1 MFLLQVIIS
10 QILLV
15 TLLSVWNFQTV
26 TVTVTAHAQSL
37 LSDSEWLEE
46 NKDVFGKQE
55 LTLQNIPLRPSDLSS
70 TPTVLPESF
79 LIPLETG
86 GQNFSTV
93 PQKPAVPLIEQK
105 DQSENPSGSFL
116 SRLFPWFSSTEQSTS
131 TNLDTASE
139 MHNAETRVEWAD
151 SEFAGIKMLI
161 TEIERLLIS
170 DPVAAR
176 EMYEEIEDQLE
187 IDERTRLKVQ
197 LLYYLKKW
205 SSVEQ
210 LAEVFL
216 SERPESKMA
225 SLMFYFLNKSLMAQ
239 HKPLSQNLI
248 FRKRAV
254 ETLEAKFRSDFLFI
268 LSNEAFLEGDL
279 LTAIQ
284 YRIEGMSKAKTAN
297 VASMEKLNGLLNQVQ
312 SPEILRILSENNK
325 NVKWLQKKIFI
336 MELELLAKLKR
347 YRDALGIL
355 EQRMSAA
362 RVIGD
367 QEELEVLKQIQIRY
381 TNALNVN
388 PRRIGVILPL
398 SSSSVKVS
406 RLAQQTMNGLWL
418 ALHANGI
425 PAVPENMGDDEA
437 SQENEIIGKSED
449 KDNAQAE
456 SDSRKFEDSWELVV
470 RDSQLNPEI
479 TKSLV
484 RELVETERVI
494 AIIGPLARKTS
505 EAAAEEAE
513 RLRVPLISL
522 SLTES
527 IPELGEFIFRNNQSW
542 KQEIQELLEYATSEL
557 QACRFLILYAKTR
570 EGRQKMRL
578 FWDAAVLKGCKVVA
592 VEGFKDEGQKSLV
605 NEFDTFT
612 GKIRRLGT
620 EDKIILKELKE
631 KEVPIHNFDAVF
643 VAVGSGGVKNL
654 SLIFPYSEVYKMRKT
669 TFLGDSGWNDSA
681 LPYAPGL
688 RGVKNP
694 VFVDSFFLQS
704 KTPAMQQLLR
714 LHERIL
720 YRHQNYI
727 GPTAYTAFAY
737 DTLIILMR
745 LLEDERNQSHRD
757 LRDALINM
765 QMFPGVTGNLRFDEK
780 GKVEREMQLL
790 TLRRGKIQPLN

>member
-1 MFLLQVIIS
+1 MFLLQVIIFP
-10 QILLV
+10 ILLV
-15 TLLSVWNFQTV
+15 TLLSVWNFQ

-70 TPTVLPESF
+70 TPAVLPESF

-86 GQNFSTV
+86 GQYFSTV
-93 PQKPAVPLIEQK
+93 PQKPALPLIEQK

-284 YRIEGMSKAKTAN
+284 YRLEGMNKAKTAN
-297 VASMEKLNGLLNQVQ
+297 VASMEKLNGLLNKVQ

-418 ALHANGI
+418 ALHANEI

-437 SQENEIIGKSED
+437 SQENEITGKSED

-470 RDSQLNPEI
+470 RDSQLNQEI

-513 RLRVPLISL
+513 RLQVPLISL

-669 TFLGDSGWNDSA
+669 TFLGDSGWNDAA

-694 VFVDSFFLQS
+694 LFVDSFFLQS

>member
-10 QILLV
+10 PILLV
-15 TLLSVWNFQTV
+15 TLLSVWNFQ

-86 GQNFSTV
+86 GQYFSTV
-93 PQKPAVPLIEQK
+93 PQKPALPLIEQK

-139 MHNAETRVEWAD
+139 MHNADTRVEWAD
-151 SEFAGIKMLI
+151 SEFAGIKMLK

-205 SSVEQ
+205 SSAEQ

-268 LSNEAFLEGDL
+268 LSYEAFLEGDL

-284 YRIEGMSKAKTAN
+284 YRLEGMNKAKTAN

-418 ALHANGI
+418 ALHANEI
-425 PAVPENMGDDEA
+425 PAVPENMVDDEA
-437 SQENEIIGKSED
+437 SQENEITGKSED
-449 KDNAQAE
+449 KDNAQAG

-612 GKIRRLGT
+612 GKTRRLGT

-704 KTPAMQQLLR
+704 KTPAIQQLLR

>member
-1 MFLLQVIIS
+1 MFLLQVIIFP
-10 QILLV
+10 ILLV
-15 TLLSVWNFQTV
+15 TLLSVWNFQ

-86 GQNFSTV
+86 GQYFSTV
-93 PQKPAVPLIEQK
+93 PQKPALPLIEQK

-205 SSVEQ
+205 SSAEQ

-284 YRIEGMSKAKTAN
+284 YRLEGMNKAKTAN

-418 ALHANGI
+418 ALHANEI

-437 SQENEIIGKSED
+437 SQENEITGKSED

>member
-10 QILLV
+10 PILLV
-15 TLLSVWNFQTV
+15 TLLSVWNFQ

-116 SRLFPWFSSTEQSTS
+116 SRLFPWFSSTEQFKS

-139 MHNAETRVEWAD
+139 MHNADTRVEWAD

-205 SSVEQ
+205 SSAEQ

-284 YRIEGMSKAKTAN
+284 YRLEGMNKAKTAN

-437 SQENEIIGKSED
+437 SQENEITGKSED

-456 SDSRKFEDSWELVV
+456 SDSRKFEDSWELVA
-470 RDSQLNPEI
+470 RDSQLNQEI

-522 SLTES
+522 SLTEN

-694 VFVDSFFLQS
+694 LFVDSFFLQS

-737 DTLIILMR
+737 DTLIILMQ

-757 LRDALINM
+757 LRDALLNM

>member
-1 MFLLQVIIS
+1 VFLLQVIIFP
-10 QILLV
+10 ILLV
-15 TLLSVWNFQTV
+15 TLLSVWNFQ

-86 GQNFSTV
+86 GQYFSTV
-93 PQKPAVPLIEQK
+93 PQKPALPLIEQK

-151 SEFAGIKMLI
+151 SEFAGIKMLK

-284 YRIEGMSKAKTAN
+284 YRLEGMNKAKTAN

-418 ALHANGI
+418 ALHANEI

-437 SQENEIIGKSED
+437 SQENEITGKSED

-470 RDSQLNPEI
+470 RDSQLNQEI

>member
-10 QILLV
+10 PILLV
-15 TLLSVWNFQTV
+15 ILLSVWNFQTV
-26 TVTVTAHAQSL
+26 TVTAYAQSL

-86 GQNFSTV
+86 GQYFSTV
-93 PQKPAVPLIEQK
+93 PQKPALPLIEQK

-284 YRIEGMSKAKTAN
+284 YRLEGMNKAKTAN
-297 VASMEKLNGLLNQVQ
+297 VVSMEKLNGLLNQVQ

-418 ALHANGI
+418 ALHANEI

-437 SQENEIIGKSED
+437 SQENEITGKSED

-694 VFVDSFFLQS
+694 VFVDSFFQQS

-737 DTLIILMR
+737 DTLIILMQ

-757 LRDALINM
+757 LRDALLNM

-780 GKVEREMQLL
+780 GKVERKMQLL

>member
-10 QILLV
+10 PILLV
-15 TLLSVWNFQTV
+15 ILLSVWNFQTV
-26 TVTVTAHAQSL
+26 TVTAYAQSL

-79 LIPLETG
+79 LILLETG
-86 GQNFSTV
+86 GQYFSTV
-93 PQKPAVPLIEQK
+93 PQKPAMPLIEQK

-116 SRLFPWFSSTEQSTS
+116 SRLFPWFSSTEQSKS
-131 TNLDTASE
+131 PNLDTASE
-139 MHNAETRVEWAD
+139 IHNAETRVEWAD

-170 DPVAAR
+170 DPVAAK

-205 SSVEQ
+205 SSAEQ

-284 YRIEGMSKAKTAN
+284 YRLEGMNKAKTAN
-297 VASMEKLNGLLNQVQ
+297 VVSMEKLNGLLNQVQ
-312 SPEILRILSENNK
+312 SPEILRILSKDNK

-367 QEELEVLKQIQIRY
+367 QEEIEVLKQIQIRY

-406 RLAQQTMNGLWL
+406 RLAQQTVNGLWL
-418 ALHANGI
+418 ALHANEI
-425 PAVPENMGDDEA
+425 SPVPENMVDDEA
-437 SQENEIIGKSED
+437 SQENEITGKSED

-456 SDSRKFEDSWELVV
+456 SDSSKFEDSWELVV

-620 EDKIILKELKE
+620 EDKKILKELKE
-631 KEVPIHNFDAVF
+631 KEVPILNFDAVF

-681 LPYAPGL
+681 LPYALGL

-694 VFVDSFFLQS
+694 VFVDSFFQQS

-737 DTLIILMR
+737 DTLIILMQ

-757 LRDALINM
+757 LRDALLNM

>member
-1 MFLLQVIIS
+1 VFLLQVIIS
-10 QILLV
+10 PILLV
-15 TLLSVWNFQTV
+15 TLLCVWNFQ

-86 GQNFSTV
+86 GQYFSTV
-93 PQKPAVPLIEQK
+93 PQKPAMPLIEQK

-139 MHNAETRVEWAD
+139 MHNADTRVEWAD

-284 YRIEGMSKAKTAN
+284 YRLEGMSKAKTAN

-347 YRDALGIL
+347 YRDALRIL

-381 TNALNVN
+381 SNALNVN

-437 SQENEIIGKSED
+437 SQENEITGKSED
-449 KDNAQAE
+449 KDNAQVE
-456 SDSRKFEDSWELVV
+456 SDSSKFEDSWELVV

-484 RELVETERVI
+484 RKLVETERVI

-522 SLTES
+522 SLTEN

-631 KEVPIHNFDAVF
+631 KEVPILNFDAVF

-694 VFVDSFFLQS
+694 VFVDSFFQQS

-737 DTLIILMR
+737 DTLIILMQ

-757 LRDALINM
+757 LRDALLNM

>member
-1 MFLLQVIIS
+1 VFLLQVIIS

-15 TLLSVWNFQTV
+15 TLLSVWNFQ

-86 GQNFSTV
+86 GQYFSTV
-93 PQKPAVPLIEQK
+93 PQKPALPLIEQK

-284 YRIEGMSKAKTAN
+284 YRLEGMNKAKTAN

-418 ALHANGI
+418 ALHANEI

-437 SQENEIIGKSED
+437 SQENEITGKSED

-694 VFVDSFFLQS
+694 LFVDSFFLQS

-737 DTLIILMR
+737 DTLIILMQ

-757 LRDALINM
+757 LRDALLNM

>member
-1 MFLLQVIIS
+1 MFLLQVIIFP
-10 QILLV
+10 ILLV
-15 TLLSVWNFQTV
+15 TLLSVWNFQ

-86 GQNFSTV
+86 GQYFSTV
-93 PQKPAVPLIEQK
+93 PQKPALPLIEQK

-205 SSVEQ
+205 SSAEQ

-284 YRIEGMSKAKTAN
+284 YRLEGMNKAKTAN

-418 ALHANGI
+418 ALHANEI
-425 PAVPENMGDDEA
+425 PAVPENMSDHEA
-437 SQENEIIGKSED
+437 SQENEITGKSED

-456 SDSRKFEDSWELVV
+456 SDSSKFEDSWELVV

-704 KTPAMQQLLR
+704 KTPAVQQLLR

>member
-10 QILLV
+10 PILLV
-15 TLLSVWNFQTV
+15 TLLSVWNFQ

-205 SSVEQ
+205 SSAEQ

-284 YRIEGMSKAKTAN
+284 YRLEGMNKAKTAN

-418 ALHANGI
+418 ALHANEI

-437 SQENEIIGKSED
+437 SQENEITGKSED

-484 RELVETERVI
+484 HELVETERVI

-522 SLTES
+522 SLTEN

-694 VFVDSFFLQS
+694 VFVDSFFQQS

-737 DTLIILMR
+737 DTLIILMQ

-757 LRDALINM
+757 LRDALLNM

>member
-10 QILLV
+10 PILLV
-15 TLLSVWNFQTV
+15 TLLSVWNFQ

-86 GQNFSTV
+86 GQYFSTV
-93 PQKPAVPLIEQK
+93 PQKPALPLIEQK

-205 SSVEQ
+205 SSAEQ

-284 YRIEGMSKAKTAN
+284 YRLEGMNKAKTAN

-418 ALHANGI
+418 ALHANEI

-437 SQENEIIGKSED
+437 SQENEITGKSED

>member
-1 MFLLQVIIS
+1 MFLLQVIIFP
-10 QILLV
+10 ILLV
-15 TLLSVWNFQTV
+15 TLLSVWNFQ

-86 GQNFSTV
+86 GQYFSTV
-93 PQKPAVPLIEQK
+93 PQKPALPLIEQK

-284 YRIEGMSKAKTAN
+284 YRLEGMNKAKTAN

-418 ALHANGI
+418 ALHANEI

-437 SQENEIIGKSED
+437 SQENEITGKSED

-694 VFVDSFFLQS
+694 LFVDSFFLQS
-704 KTPAMQQLLR
+704 KTPAIQQLLR

-737 DTLIILMR
+737 DTLIILMQ

-757 LRDALINM
+757 LRDALLNM
-765 QMFPGVTGNLRFDEK
+765 EMFPGVTGNLRFDEK

>member
-1 MFLLQVIIS
+1 MFLLQVIIFP
-10 QILLV
+10 ILLV
-15 TLLSVWNFQTV
+15 TLLSVWNFQ

-86 GQNFSTV
+86 GQYFSTV
-93 PQKPAVPLIEQK
+93 PQKPALPLIEQK

-284 YRIEGMSKAKTAN
+284 YRLEGMNKAKTAN
-297 VASMEKLNGLLNQVQ
+297 VASMEKLNGLLNKVQ

-418 ALHANGI
+418 ALHANEI

-437 SQENEIIGKSED
+437 SQENEITGKSED

-704 KTPAMQQLLR
+704 KTPAIQQLLR

>member
-1 MFLLQVIIS
+1 MFLLQVIIFP
-10 QILLV
+10 ILLV
-15 TLLSVWNFQTV
+15 TLLSVWNFQ

-86 GQNFSTV
+86 GQYFSTV
-93 PQKPAVPLIEQK
+93 PQKPALPLIEQK

-284 YRIEGMSKAKTAN
+284 YRLEGMNKAKTAN
-297 VASMEKLNGLLNQVQ
+297 VASMEKLNGLLNKVQ

-418 ALHANGI
+418 ALHANEI

-437 SQENEIIGKSED
+437 SQENEITGKSED

-694 VFVDSFFLQS
+694 LFVDSFFLQS

>member
-10 QILLV
+10 PILLV
-15 TLLSVWNFQTV
+15 TLLSVWNFQ

-86 GQNFSTV
+86 GQYFSTV
-93 PQKPAVPLIEQK
+93 PQKPALPLIEQK

-284 YRIEGMSKAKTAN
+284 YRLEGMNKAKTAN
-297 VASMEKLNGLLNQVQ
+297 VASMEKLNGLLNKVQ

-418 ALHANGI
+418 ALHANEI

-437 SQENEIIGKSED
+437 SQENEITGKSED

-694 VFVDSFFLQS
+694 VFVDSFFQQS

-737 DTLIILMR
+737 DTLIILMQ

-757 LRDALINM
+757 LRDALLNM

>member
-10 QILLV
+10 PILLV
-15 TLLSVWNFQTV
+15 TLLSVWNFQTE
-26 TVTVTAHAQSL
+26 TVTAHAQSL

-55 LTLQNIPLRPSDLSS
+55 RTFQNNPLRPSDLSS
-70 TPTVLPESF
+70 TPKVLPESF

-86 GQNFSTV
+86 VQNFSTV
-93 PQKPAVPLIEQK
+93 PQKPAMPLIEEK

-116 SRLFPWFSSTEQSTS
+116 SRLFPWFSSTEQSKS
-131 TNLDTASE
+131 PNLDTASE

-187 IDERTRLKVQ
+187 FDERTRLKVQ

-205 SSVEQ
+205 SSAEQ

-248 FRKRAV
+248 FRKRTV

-268 LSNEAFLEGDL
+268 LSKEAFLEGDL

-284 YRIEGMSKAKTAN
+284 YRLEGMNKAKTAN
-297 VASMEKLNGLLNQVQ
+297 VVSMEKLNGLLNQVQ

-347 YRDALGIL
+347 YRDALEIL
-355 EQRMSAA
+355 EQRMAAA

-367 QEELEVLKQIQIRY
+367 QEELEFLKQIQIRY

-398 SSSSVKVS
+398 SSSSLKVS
-406 RLAQQTMNGLWL
+406 RLAQQTVNGLWL
-418 ALHANGI
+418 ALHANQI

-437 SQENEIIGKSED
+437 SQENEITGKSED
-449 KDNAQAE
+449 KDNAQAG

-484 RELVETERVI
+484 HELVETERVI

-612 GKIRRLGT
+612 GKIRRLGK
-620 EDKIILKELKE
+620 EDKKILEELKE
-631 KEVPIHNFDAVF
+631 KEVPILNFDAVF

-694 VFVDSFFLQS
+694 VFVDSFFQQS

-737 DTLIILMR
+737 DTLIILMQ
-745 LLEDERNQSHRD
+745 LLEDDRNQSHRD
-757 LRDALINM
+757 LRDALLNM

>member
-1 MFLLQVIIS
+1 VFLLQVIIS

-15 TLLSVWNFQTV
+15 TLLSVWNFQ

-86 GQNFSTV
+86 GQYFSTV
-93 PQKPAVPLIEQK
+93 PQKPALPLIEQK

-205 SSVEQ
+205 SSAEQ

-284 YRIEGMSKAKTAN
+284 YRLEGMNKAKTAN

-418 ALHANGI
+418 ALHANEI

-437 SQENEIIGKSED
+437 SQENEITGKSED

-631 KEVPIHNFDAVF
+631 KEVPILNFDAVF

>member
-1 MFLLQVIIS
+1 MFLLQVIIFP
-10 QILLV
+10 ILLV
-15 TLLSVWNFQTV
+15 TLLSVWNFQ

-86 GQNFSTV
+86 GQYFSTV
-93 PQKPAVPLIEQK
+93 PQKPALPLIEQK

-139 MHNAETRVEWAD
+139 MHNVETRVEWAD

-205 SSVEQ
+205 SSAEQ

-284 YRIEGMSKAKTAN
+284 YRLEGMNKAKTAN

-418 ALHANGI
+418 ALHANEI

-437 SQENEIIGKSED
+437 SQENEITGKSED

-704 KTPAMQQLLR
+704 KTPAVQQLLR

>member
-10 QILLV
+10 PILLV
-15 TLLSVWNFQTV
+15 TLLCVWNFQ

-86 GQNFSTV
+86 GQYFSTV
-93 PQKPAVPLIEQK
+93 PQKPALPLIEQK

-205 SSVEQ
+205 SSAEQ

-284 YRIEGMSKAKTAN
+284 YRLEGMNKAKTAN

-418 ALHANGI
+418 ALHANEI

-437 SQENEIIGKSED
+437 SQENEITGKSED

>member
-1 MFLLQVIIS
+1 MFLLQVIIFP
-10 QILLV
+10 ILLV
-15 TLLSVWNFQTV
+15 TLLSVWNFQ

-86 GQNFSTV
+86 GQYFSTV
-93 PQKPAVPLIEQK
+93 PQKPALPLIEQK

-205 SSVEQ
+205 SSAEQ

-284 YRIEGMSKAKTAN
+284 YRLEGMNKAKTAN

-418 ALHANGI
+418 ALHANEI

-437 SQENEIIGKSED
+437 SQENEITGKSED

-631 KEVPIHNFDAVF
+631 KEVPILNFDAVF

-757 LRDALINM
+757 LRDALLNM

>member
-10 QILLV
+10 PILLV
-15 TLLSVWNFQTV
+15 TLLSVWNFQ

-176 EMYEEIEDQLE
+176 EIYEEIEDQLE

-284 YRIEGMSKAKTAN
+284 YRLEGMNKAKTAN
-297 VASMEKLNGLLNQVQ
+297 VASMEKLNGLLNKVQ

-418 ALHANGI
+418 ALHANEI

-437 SQENEIIGKSED
+437 SQENEITGKSED

-737 DTLIILMR
+737 DTLIILMQ

-757 LRDALINM
+757 LRDALLNM

>member
-1 MFLLQVIIS
+1 MFLLQVIIFP
-10 QILLV
+10 ILLV
-15 TLLSVWNFQTV
+15 TLLSVWNFQ

-86 GQNFSTV
+86 GQYFSTV
-93 PQKPAVPLIEQK
+93 PQKPALPLIEQK

-205 SSVEQ
+205 SSAEQ

-284 YRIEGMSKAKTAN
+284 YRLEGMNKAKTAN
-297 VASMEKLNGLLNQVQ
+297 VASMEKLNRLLNQVQ
-312 SPEILRILSENNK
+312 SPEILRILSGNNK

-418 ALHANGI
+418 ALHANEI

-437 SQENEIIGKSED
+437 SQENEITGKSED

-470 RDSQLNPEI
+470 RDSQLNQEI

-669 TFLGDSGWNDSA
+669 TFLGDSGWNDAA

-694 VFVDSFFLQS
+694 LFVDSFFLQS

>member
-1 MFLLQVIIS
+1 VFLLQVIIS
-10 QILLV
+10 PILLV
-15 TLLSVWNFQTV
+15 TLLSVWNFQ

-86 GQNFSTV
+86 GQYFSTV
-93 PQKPAVPLIEQK
+93 PQKPALPLIEQK

-161 TEIERLLIS
+161 TEIERLFIS

-205 SSVEQ
+205 SSAEQ

-216 SERPESKMA
+216 SERPESKMS
-225 SLMFYFLNKSLMAQ
+225 SLMFYFLNKTLMAQ

-284 YRIEGMSKAKTAN
+284 YRLEGMNKAKTAN

-437 SQENEIIGKSED
+437 LQENEITGKSED

-681 LPYAPGL
+681 LPYALGL

-694 VFVDSFFLQS
+694 VFVDSFFQQS

-737 DTLIILMR
+737 DTLIILMQ

-757 LRDALINM
+757 LRDALLNM

>member
-10 QILLV
+10 PILLV
-15 TLLSVWNFQTV
+15 TLLSVWNFQ

-86 GQNFSTV
+86 GQYFSTV
-93 PQKPAVPLIEQK
+93 PQKPALPLIEQK

-176 EMYEEIEDQLE
+176 EMYEEIEDQME

-197 LLYYLKKW
+197 LLYYLEKW
-205 SSVEQ
+205 SSAEQ

-284 YRIEGMSKAKTAN
+284 YRLEGMNKAKTAN

-418 ALHANGI
+418 ALHANEI

-437 SQENEIIGKSED
+437 SQENEITGKSED

-631 KEVPIHNFDAVF
+631 KEVPILNFDAVF

-694 VFVDSFFLQS
+694 VFVDSFFQQS

-737 DTLIILMR
+737 DTLIILMQ

-757 LRDALINM
+757 LRDALLNM

>member
-1 MFLLQVIIS
+1 VFLLQVIIFP
-10 QILLV
+10 ILLV
-15 TLLSVWNFQTV
+15 TLLSVWNFQ

-86 GQNFSTV
+86 GQYFSTV
-93 PQKPAVPLIEQK
+93 PQKPALPLIEQK

-284 YRIEGMSKAKTAN
+284 YRLEGMNKAKTAN
-297 VASMEKLNGLLNQVQ
+297 VASMEKLNGLLNKVQ

-418 ALHANGI
+418 ALHANEI

-437 SQENEIIGKSED
+437 SQENEITGKSED

-737 DTLIILMR
+737 DTLIILMQ

-757 LRDALINM
+757 LRDALLNM

>member
-1 MFLLQVIIS
+1 
-10 QILLV
+10 
-15 TLLSVWNFQTV
+15 
-26 TVTVTAHAQSL
+26 
-37 LSDSEWLEE
+37 
-46 NKDVFGKQE
+46 
-55 LTLQNIPLRPSDLSS
+55 
-70 TPTVLPESF
+70 
-79 LIPLETG
+79 
-86 GQNFSTV
+86 
-93 PQKPAVPLIEQK
+93 
-105 DQSENPSGSFL
+105 
-116 SRLFPWFSSTEQSTS
+116 
-131 TNLDTASE
+131 
-139 MHNAETRVEWAD
+139 
-151 SEFAGIKMLI
+151 
-161 TEIERLLIS
+161 
-170 DPVAAR
+170 
-176 EMYEEIEDQLE
+176 
-187 IDERTRLKVQ
+187 
-197 LLYYLKKW
+197 
-205 SSVEQ
+205 
-210 LAEVFL
+210 
-216 SERPESKMA
+216 
-225 SLMFYFLNKSLMAQ
+225 
-239 HKPLSQNLI
+239 
-248 FRKRAV
+248 
-254 ETLEAKFRSDFLFI
+254 
-268 LSNEAFLEGDL
+268 
-279 LTAIQ
+279 
-284 YRIEGMSKAKTAN
+284 
-297 VASMEKLNGLLNQVQ
+297 
-312 SPEILRILSENNK
+312 
-325 NVKWLQKKIFI
+325 
-336 MELELLAKLKR
+336 
-347 YRDALGIL
+347 
-355 EQRMSAA
+355 
-362 RVIGD
+362 
-367 QEELEVLKQIQIRY
+367 
-381 TNALNVN
+381 
-388 PRRIGVILPL
+388 
-398 SSSSVKVS
+398 
-406 RLAQQTMNGLWL
+406 MNGLWL
-418 ALHANGI
+418 ALHANEI

-437 SQENEIIGKSED
+437 SQENEITGKSED

-456 SDSRKFEDSWELVV
+456 PDSRKFEDSWELVV

-484 RELVETERVI
+484 RELVDTERVI

-513 RLRVPLISL
+513 SLRVPLISL
-522 SLTES
+522 SLTEN

-631 KEVPIHNFDAVF
+631 KEVPILNFDAVF
-643 VAVGSGGVKNL
+643 VAVGSGGVRNL

-688 RGVKNP
+688 RGVKNH
-694 VFVDSFFLQS
+694 VFVDSFFQQS
-704 KTPAMQQLLR
+704 NTPDMQQLLR

-737 DTLIILMR
+737 DTLIILMQ

-757 LRDALINM
+757 LRDALLNM

>member
-10 QILLV
+10 PILLV
-15 TLLSVWNFQTV
+15 ILLSVWNFQTV
-26 TVTVTAHAQSL
+26 TVTAYAQSL

-86 GQNFSTV
+86 GQYFSTV
-93 PQKPAVPLIEQK
+93 PQKPALPLIEQK

-205 SSVEQ
+205 SSAEQ

-284 YRIEGMSKAKTAN
+284 YRLEGMNKAKTAN
-297 VASMEKLNGLLNQVQ
+297 VVSMEKLNGLLNQVQ

-381 TNALNVN
+381 SNALNVN

-406 RLAQQTMNGLWL
+406 RLAQQTVNGLWL
-418 ALHANGI
+418 ALHANEI

-437 SQENEIIGKSED
+437 SQENEITGKSED

-484 RELVETERVI
+484 HELVETERVI

-522 SLTES
+522 SLTEN

-694 VFVDSFFLQS
+694 VFVDSFFQQS

-737 DTLIILMR
+737 DTLIILMQ

-757 LRDALINM
+757 LRDALLNM

>member
-1 MFLLQVIIS
+1 VFLLQVIIS

-26 TVTVTAHAQSL
+26 TVTAHAQSL
-37 LSDSEWLEE
+37 LSDSEWLEQ

-86 GQNFSTV
+86 GQYFSTV
-93 PQKPAVPLIEQK
+93 PQKPALPLIEQK

-197 LLYYLKKW
+197 LLYYLEKW
-205 SSVEQ
+205 SSAEQ

-284 YRIEGMSKAKTAN
+284 YRLEGMNKAKTAN
-297 VASMEKLNGLLNQVQ
+297 VVSMEKLNGLLNQVQ

-406 RLAQQTMNGLWL
+406 RLAQQTVNGLWL
-418 ALHANGI
+418 ALHANEI

-437 SQENEIIGKSED
+437 SQENEITGKSED

-522 SLTES
+522 SLTEN

-631 KEVPIHNFDAVF
+631 KEVPILNFDAVF

-737 DTLIILMR
+737 DTLIILMQ

-757 LRDALINM
+757 LRDALLNM

>member
-1 MFLLQVIIS
+1 MFLLQVIIFP
-10 QILLV
+10 ILLV
-15 TLLSVWNFQTV
+15 TLLSVWNFQ

-86 GQNFSTV
+86 GQYFSTV
-93 PQKPAVPLIEQK
+93 PQKPALPLIEQK

-205 SSVEQ
+205 SSAEQ

-284 YRIEGMSKAKTAN
+284 YRLEGMNKAKTAN
-297 VASMEKLNGLLNQVQ
+297 VASMEKLNGLLNKVQ

-418 ALHANGI
+418 ALHANEI

-437 SQENEIIGKSED
+437 SQENEITGKSED

-631 KEVPIHNFDAVF
+631 KEVPILNFDAVF

>member
-1 MFLLQVIIS
+1 MFLLQVIIFP
-10 QILLV
+10 ILLV
-15 TLLSVWNFQTV
+15 TLLSVWNFQ

-86 GQNFSTV
+86 GQYFSTV
-93 PQKPAVPLIEQK
+93 PQKPALPLIEQK

-205 SSVEQ
+205 SSAEQ

-284 YRIEGMSKAKTAN
+284 YRLEGMNKAKTAN

-312 SPEILRILSENNK
+312 SPEILRILSEKNK

-418 ALHANGI
+418 ALHANEI

-437 SQENEIIGKSED
+437 SQENEITGKSED

>member
-1 MFLLQVIIS
+1 MFLLQVIIFP
-10 QILLV
+10 ILLV
-15 TLLSVWNFQTV
+15 TLLSVWNFQ

-86 GQNFSTV
+86 GQYFSTV
-93 PQKPAVPLIEQK
+93 PQKPALPLIEQK

-284 YRIEGMSKAKTAN
+284 YRLEGMNKAKTAN

-418 ALHANGI
+418 ALHANEI

-437 SQENEIIGKSED
+437 SQENEITGKSED

>member
-1 MFLLQVIIS
+1 MFLLQVIIFP
-10 QILLV
+10 ILLV
-15 TLLSVWNFQTV
+15 TLLSVWNFQ

-55 LTLQNIPLRPSDLSS
+55 LILQNIPLKPSDLSS

-86 GQNFSTV
+86 GQYFSTV
-93 PQKPAVPLIEQK
+93 PQKPTLPLIEQK

-131 TNLDTASE
+131 TNLYTASE
-139 MHNAETRVEWAD
+139 MHNAETRVEWAA

-284 YRIEGMSKAKTAN
+284 YRLEGMNKAKTAN
-297 VASMEKLNGLLNQVQ
+297 VASMEKLNGLLNKVQ

-418 ALHANGI
+418 ALHANEI
-425 PAVPENMGDDEA
+425 PAVPENMGDEEA
-437 SQENEIIGKSED
+437 SQENEITGKSED
-449 KDNAQAE
+449 KDNAQAG

-704 KTPAMQQLLR
+704 KTPAIQQLLR

>member
-1 MFLLQVIIS
+1 VFLLQVIIFP
-10 QILLV
+10 ILLV
-15 TLLSVWNFQTV
+15 TLLSVWNFQ

-86 GQNFSTV
+86 GQYFSTV
-93 PQKPAVPLIEQK
+93 PQKPALPLIEQK

-284 YRIEGMSKAKTAN
+284 YRLEGMNKAKTAN

-418 ALHANGI
+418 ALHANEI

-437 SQENEIIGKSED
+437 SQENEITGKSED

-643 VAVGSGGVKNL
+643 VAVGSG
-654 SLIFPYSEVYKMRKT
+654 KMRKT

-737 DTLIILMR
+737 DTLIILMQ

-757 LRDALINM
+757 LRDALLNM
-765 QMFPGVTGNLRFDEK
+765 QMFPGVTGNLRFDEM
-780 GKVEREMQLL
+780 GKVERELQLL

>member
-1 MFLLQVIIS
+1 MFLLQVIIFP
-10 QILLV
+10 ILLV
-15 TLLSVWNFQTV
+15 TLLSVWNFQ

-86 GQNFSTV
+86 GQYFSTV
-93 PQKPAVPLIEQK
+93 PQKPALPLIEQK

-284 YRIEGMSKAKTAN
+284 YRLEGMNKAKTAN

-418 ALHANGI
+418 ALHANEI

-437 SQENEIIGKSED
+437 SQENEITGKSED

-694 VFVDSFFLQS
+694 LFVDSFFLQS

-737 DTLIILMR
+737 DTLIILMQ
-745 LLEDERNQSHRD
+745 LLEEERNQSHRD
-757 LRDALINM
+757 LRDALLNM

>member
-1 MFLLQVIIS
+1 MFLLQVIIFP
-10 QILLV
+10 ILLV
-15 TLLSVWNFQTV
+15 TLLSVWNFQ

-86 GQNFSTV
+86 GQYFSTV
-93 PQKPAVPLIEQK
+93 PQKPAMPLIEQK

-205 SSVEQ
+205 SSAEQ

-284 YRIEGMSKAKTAN
+284 YRLEGMNKAKTAN

-418 ALHANGI
+418 ALHANEI

-437 SQENEIIGKSED
+437 SQENEITGKSED
-449 KDNAQAE
+449 KDNAQAG

-484 RELVETERVI
+484 HELVETERVI

-694 VFVDSFFLQS
+694 LFVDSFFLQS

-737 DTLIILMR
+737 DTLIILMQ

-757 LRDALINM
+757 LRDALLNM

>member
-10 QILLV
+10 PILLV
-15 TLLSVWNFQTV
+15 TLLSVWNFQ

-86 GQNFSTV
+86 GQNFSTI

-284 YRIEGMSKAKTAN
+284 YRLEGMNKAKTAN
-297 VASMEKLNGLLNQVQ
+297 VVSMEKLNGLLNQVQ

-336 MELELLAKLKR
+336 MELELLAELKR

-406 RLAQQTMNGLWL
+406 RLAQQTVNGLWL
-418 ALHANGI
+418 ALHANEI
-425 PAVPENMGDDEA
+425 PAVSENMGDGEA
-437 SQENEIIGKSED
+437 SQESEKTGKSED

-522 SLTES
+522 SLTEN

-631 KEVPIHNFDAVF
+631 KEVPILNFDAVF

-694 VFVDSFFLQS
+694 VFVDSFFQQS

-737 DTLIILMR
+737 DTLIILMQ

-757 LRDALINM
+757 LRDALLNM

>member
-1 MFLLQVIIS
+1 MFLLQVIIFP
-10 QILLV
+10 ILLV
-15 TLLSVWNFQTV
+15 TLLSVWNFQ

-86 GQNFSTV
+86 GQYFSTV
-93 PQKPAVPLIEQK
+93 PQKPALPLIEQK

-284 YRIEGMSKAKTAN
+284 YRLEGMNKAKTAN

-418 ALHANGI
+418 ALHANEI
-425 PAVPENMGDDEA
+425 PAVPENMGDEEA
-437 SQENEIIGKSED
+437 SQENEITGKSEN

-484 RELVETERVI
+484 RGLVETERVI

-694 VFVDSFFLQS
+694 LFVDSFFLQS

-737 DTLIILMR
+737 DTLIILMQ

-757 LRDALINM
+757 LRDALLNM